1 MEAFFEKLAIA
12 HQDEKQFL
20 FPAPGPENMSLDN
33 KQDIDK
39 FNPSKLYS

>member
-20 FPAPGPENMSLDN
+20 FPEPGPENMNIDN
-33 KQDIDK
+33 KQYIDK
-39 FNPSKLYS
+39 FNPRKLY